1 MYRQKK
7 KLEAINYLKLKGSEY
22 MTKKNCDMQL
32 ELFQGNFMALNFYV
46 KKERYKIND
55 ISPQTQSNPEWAKI
69 Q

>member
-7 KLEAINYLKLKGSEY
+7 KLEAINYFKLKGSEY
-22 MTKKNCDMQL
+22 MTKNCDMQQ
-32 ELFQGNFMALNFYV
+32 ELFQRNFMALSFYV

>member
-32 ELFQGNFMALNFYV
+32 ELFQGNFMTLNFYV